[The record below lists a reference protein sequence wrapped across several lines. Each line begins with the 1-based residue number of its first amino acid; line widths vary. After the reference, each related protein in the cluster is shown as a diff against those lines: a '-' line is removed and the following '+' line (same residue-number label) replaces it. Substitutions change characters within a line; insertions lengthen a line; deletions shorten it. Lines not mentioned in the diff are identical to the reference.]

1 MSPVA
6 SSQDITTIKLP
17 ERMDSTTAAHAEQM
31 LQSAMRPGARIIVD
45 GSAVT
50 YMSAAGVRALA
61 GVLHGAQAIDARVV
75 FCRFSGPAV
84 DCLEVSGF
92 AQLLEVAG
100 SLEEAAARLGPAV
113 ADGSKRLHARRTA
126 S

>member
-1 MSPVA
+1 
-6 SSQDITTIKLP
+6 
-17 ERMDSTTAAHAEQM
+17 MDSTTAAHAEQM

-100 SLEEAAARLGPAV
+100 SLEEATARLGPAV